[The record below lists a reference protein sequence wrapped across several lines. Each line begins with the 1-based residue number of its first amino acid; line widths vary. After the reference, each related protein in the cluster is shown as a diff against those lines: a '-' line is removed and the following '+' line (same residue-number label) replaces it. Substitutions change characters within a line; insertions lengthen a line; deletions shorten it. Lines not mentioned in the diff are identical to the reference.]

1 MQAQKQQTDTQQQL
15 SLNFYDGFFV
25 PQSPQTGRLVKT
37 VTFPRHIE
45 IPNFG
50 QFQRQVNALFAPF
63 GIEVEFSLSRQ
74 RRLQMSWIF
83 PSEDTLAEDTLAE
96 DTLAEDTLATGPGRP
111 PVTAPA
117 HKALSDEEMT
127 AFTNVVFAFAGQ
139 NS

>member
-1 MQAQKQQTDTQQQL
+1 MQAQKQQTNTQQQL

-25 PQSPQTGRLVKT
+25 PQSPQTGRLIKT

-50 QFQRQVNALFAPF
+50 HFQRQVNALFAPY

-83 PSEDTLAEDTLAE
+83 PSEDTLAEDM
-96 DTLAEDTLATGPGRP
+96 LATGQGRP

-117 HKALSDEEMT
+117 HKTLSDEEMT
-127 AFTNVVFAFAGQ
+127 AFTNVVFAFAVQ